1 MQELGLEYLYCGH
14 FTLNLTESILSFAE
28 NKLVKN
34 EETGKVNKKTY
45 FIMVESLQN
54 ITRHQ
59 KEQDKEVFFAL
70 QKLNENT
77 VITSGNYISAEEVN
91 PIKEKIE
98 KINSLTTDELKNY
111 YMETLQLNSLSD
123 KGGAGLGLIEMARKS
138 RNKLVYDFVMI
149 NPEYHYFY
157 FQTNICSN
165 VNNSVCPNTITQVKE
180 IHEKISEAK
189 IKLMYQGLF
198 SQESLLEF
206 IKMFENTEHS
216 KSELSIQKKNIH
228 ILIELLQNISL
239 HGLSLNNNK
248 NEKPGIYTVGG
259 DKNICIF
266 TTGNFIENNKI
277 DTVKNKIDYT
287 NSLNSLEL
295 EELYDKT
302 LLNPPKESIKG
313 AGLGFIDMR
322 LKTHSKINYCFDPIN
337 DSTSFFTVQLSIVQ

>member
-1 MQELGLEYLYCGH
+1 MQEQGLEYLYCGH

-59 KEQDKEVFFAL
+59 KEQDKEGFFAL
-70 QKLNENT
+70 QKINENT
-77 VITSGNYISAEEVN
+77 VITSGNYISAQEVS

-111 YMETLQLNSLSD
+111 YMETLQLNSVSE
-123 KGGAGLGLIEMARKS
+123 KGGAGLGLIEIARKS
-138 RNKLVYDFVMI
+138 GNKLVCDFVMI
-149 NPEYHYFY
+149 NPEYYYFY
-157 FQTNICSN
+157 FQTTICSNLISNICSN
-165 VNNSVCPNTITQVKE
+165 TISQVKE
-180 IHEKISEAK
+180 IHKKISEEK
-189 IKLMYQGLF
+189 IKLMYRGLF

-206 IKMFENTEHS
+206 IKMFENTGYS
-216 KSELSIQKKNIH
+216 KAELSVQKKNIH

-259 DKNICIF
+259 DENICTF
-266 TTGNFIENNKI
+266 TTGNFIENTKI
-277 DTVKNKIDYT
+277 DFVKNKIDFT
-287 NSLNSLEL
+287 NSLNPSEL

-322 LKTHSKINYCFDPIN
+322 LKTHSKINYCFDPVN
-337 DSTSFFTVQLSIVQ
+337 DTTSFFTVQLNIVQ